1 MNIAFFHEL
10 HFGGA
15 RRVVGEYGKV
25 MRSNHTVDLFYSTAA
40 RESDFEKIFHNTY
53 WYKYVSPVYS
63 GNNFLTKLYK
73 DFIDPIKLYFHHKKI
88 AQEIDKKKYDF
99 VFVHL
104 SQYTHAPFILRFL
117 KTPSVY
123 FCHEPLRIAY
133 DSVVSI
139 PEDISPIKRLY
150 ERIVRRLK
158 KEIDASNIKHANIV
172 LANSKYSQKNI
183 KKAYGIKSFVCY
195 LGVDKNLFKP
205 KKIKKEYN
213 LLFVGSDVWME
224 GFDTLQEINKIFDYS
239 LNIHIIKKQKG
250 RYISDDELVNEY
262 NKTKLVIVLGR
273 FDPFSMIPLE
283 AMACKVPPLVVKEG
297 GPVEAVQNGVDG
309 FLIERD
315 PKQFAKKIKELL
327 DNNTMRERI
336 GDKGREKIESFWNWE
351 KSTER
356 LLNILKTKKL
366 ISLSNE

>member
-25 MRSNHTVDLFYSTAA
+25 MRNNHVVDLFYSTAI
-40 RESDFEKIFHNTY
+40 RENDFEKIFHNTH
-53 WYKYVSPVYS
+53 WYKYVSPTYS
-63 GNNFLTKLYK
+63 GNSFLTKLYK
-73 DFIDPIKLYFHHKKI
+73 DFIEPIKLYFHHKKI
-88 AQEIDKKKYDF
+88 AREIDKKKYDF

-123 FCHEPLRIAY
+123 FCHEPLRIAH
-133 DSVVSI
+133 DSIVSI
-139 PEDISPIKRLY
+139 PEDISLIKRVY
-150 ERIVRRLK
+150 ERIIRRVK
-158 KEIDASNIKHANIV
+158 KEIDASNIKHANLV
-172 LANSKYSQKNI
+172 LANCKYSQKNI
-183 KKAYGIKSFVCY
+183 KKAYGIKSFICY

-205 KKIKKEYN
+205 IKIKKEYD

-224 GFDTLQEINKIFDYS
+224 GFDTLQEINKIFNYS
-239 LNIHIIKKQKG
+239 LKIHVIKKQKG
-250 RYISDDELVNEY
+250 KYISDNELVNEY
-262 NKTKLVIVLGR
+262 NKAKLVIVLGR

-283 AMACKVPPLVVKEG
+283 AMACKVPPLVVNEG
-297 GPVEAVQNGVDG
+297 GPVEAVQNGIDG

-315 PKQFAKKIKELL
+315 PQQFAKKIKELL
-327 DNNTMRERI
+327 ENDTKRKIIGNN
-336 GDKGREKIESFWNWE
+336 GRKKIESFWNWE

-356 LLNILKTKKL
+356 LLNILRTQGL
-366 ISLSNE
+366 ISV